1 MASSLAVVMAW
12 MVETAN
18 TSRREPP
25 DLFVVGSTLARDNLT
40 AAEGACDSWLALRGS
55 CRGLRRERGVS
66 KLNLACDLAFYHL
79 EVYEEW
85 HQQVLQ
91 GW

>member
-25 DLFVVGSTLARDNLT
+25 DLFVVGSTLARDNW
-40 AAEGACDSWLALRGS
+40 AAADDVCYVYLALRGS

-66 KLNLACDLAFYHL
+66 KLSLACDLAFYHL

-85 HQQVLQ
+85 RHQVLM